1 MKHTAIMVVTLT
13 SLACAGPALASEALA
28 KADGC
33 LNCHA
38 VDTKKVGPSFKDVAA
53 KYKGNADAEQTLTA
67 KITSGKGHPATK
79 ASPADAKAIVQWVL
93 AQ

>member
-1 MKHTAIMVVTLT
+1 MIVAALAYA
-13 SLACAGPALASEALA
+13 ACAAPAMAQADLA
-28 KADGC
+28 KNDGC

-53 KYKGNADAEQTLTA
+53 KYKGKADAEAMLID